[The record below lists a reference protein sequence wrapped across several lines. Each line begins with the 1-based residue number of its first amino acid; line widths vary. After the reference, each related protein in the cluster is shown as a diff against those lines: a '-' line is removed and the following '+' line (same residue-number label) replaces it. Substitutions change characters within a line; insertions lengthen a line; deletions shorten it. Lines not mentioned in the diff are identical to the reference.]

1 MQIRFITVLSLCFML
16 PLTVM
21 AKPRVMISNLRAQG
35 VPEPLAQTLTDLL
48 TYELSRPQKAD
59 IISDQ
64 DFTAALDHQAKQN
77 MLGCDDDCM
86 IDMARQLKCS
96 HIVHGSVGQLGKQM
110 VLNLTVLN
118 IEDASVVGRQSQ
130 VLHGK
135 GQDWLPAIQL
145 TASQLLALLTE
156 PDPAEDMLSQ
166 ELVNS
171 LNDLRTAQRPKN
183 WNLTLSTGIG
193 YFFSG
198 LESAGLT
205 QPLFTA
211 QLGYDYS
218 IEDWFLLGLDATFML
233 NQGSVDAD
241 GDGSEEVDVLL
252 RGYYASVRSTFRKTT
267 GLWMPYGGMS
277 LGIGYIK
284 ISDDKDGSGSN
295 TSVLGGPRAGRGS
308 AGFLVRGYTGSQFMV
323 SDQILVDLQLM
334 IFQHIN
340 IQQFEVVNEA
350 NPTQALYQGAWQ
362 KIRGAIFMVGVAW
375 QN

>member
-1 MQIRFITVLSLCFML
+1 MVLS
-16 PLTVM
+16 
-21 AKPRVMISNLRAQG
+21 
-35 VPEPLAQTLTDLL
+35 
-48 TYELSRPQKAD
+48 
-59 IISDQ
+59 
-64 DFTAALDHQAKQN
+64 
-77 MLGCDDDCM
+77 
-86 IDMARQLKCS
+86 
-96 HIVHGSVGQLGKQM
+96 
-110 VLNLTVLN
+110 LTVLN

-130 VLHGK
+130 ILHGK

-145 TASQLLALLTE
+145 TASHLLALLTG
-156 PDPAEDMLSQ
+156 PGPAEDMLSQ

-171 LNDLRTAQRPKN
+171 LNNLRTAQRPKN

-193 YFFSG
+193 YLFSG

-218 IEDWFLLGLDATFML
+218 IEDWFLLGVDATFML

-308 AGFLVRGYTGSQFMV
+308 AGFLLRGYTGSQFMV
-323 SDQILVDLQLM
+323 SDQIQVDLQLM

-340 IQQFEVVNEA
+340 IQEFEVINEA
-350 NPTQALYQGAWQ
+350 NPTEALYQGTWQ
-362 KIRGAIFMVGVAW
+362 KVRGAILMIGVAW